1 MADDHNLGRFTKIP
15 RVELCVADNVVDCT
29 ILKQSG
35 IIIVIA
41 INNLGS
47 LKITLILIAI
57 NNLGDVD
64 HIADQG
70 FT

>member
-1 MADDHNLGRFTKIP
+1 MDDHHLGRFTKIA
-15 RVELCVADNVVDCT
+15 RVELSVADNVVDWT